1 MKSNGMKFKALAMA
15 IVLSTSIGMST
26 VCAAIPTSYTTSFI
40 KGDVNR
46 DEVITL
52 DDTELIKQ
60 HIMEEVV
67 LDEEQLF
74 LADVDSDGDVDSVD
88 YVKLKNAMNG
98 NSYRFLKGDVNR
110 DGKITGDD
118 VTLLSKSLTMPE
130 LFDEEQ
136 KHLGDLNDDSK
147 INITDV
153 AFLNAI
159 VKGARLRYL
168 KGDLTRD
175 GRIELA
181 DVTQLIKFYL
191 NTETPDDEQLHLG
204 DMNDDGII
212 NLSDQ
217 IALMKIYLGSE
228 LRYTRGDVNR
238 DGMVTMDDWTLLG
251 DYVAGTA
258 SLDSEQMHLANVY
271 EDYEYKNGA
280 TEDDEPSQDRV
291 PIVNGKDYNML
302 YEILTGKTLRY
313 DLGDVNRD
321 GNMDNEDLNMVQA
334 HINGTSSLD
343 DEQIHLADVS
353 QDGNIT
359 TKDLNMIYAIIKENT
374 FEKADIN
381 KDKVIDQKDLAALN
395 AYLENGAELPDE
407 SLADLNCDGVVD
419 TTDKELLEAKLNNPN
434 YLLGDINGDKKVNA
448 DDAANAIEI
457 FKTNSAT
464 IEKLAVG
471 DMNYDGTINA
481 EDAALIIE
489 YFKTHN

>member
-15 IVLSTSIGMST
+15 TVLSTSIGMST
-26 VCAAIPTSYTTSFI
+26 VCAAIPTTYSTSFI

-110 DGKITGDD
+110 DGK
-118 VTLLSKSLTMPE
+118 
-130 LFDEEQ
+130 
-136 KHLGDLNDDSK
+136 
-147 INITDV
+147 
-153 AFLNAI
+153 
-159 VKGARLRYL
+159 
-168 KGDLTRD
+168 
-175 GRIELA
+175 IELA

-321 GNMDNEDLNMVQA
+321 GNIDNEDLNMVQA

-407 SLADLNCDGVVD
+407 SLADLNGDGVVD